1 MCTHPLADHLA
12 HLQEEKENTTM
23 KHDSRITCIMT
34 FFFFSL
40 STLILHITY
49 LHISDHSRKFLYY
62 AKRYHDIMIKY
73 KMYVFK

>member
-34 FFFFSL
+34 FFFSL